1 MVTQANG
8 AAAGL
13 DKKARRA
20 AARKRRAAYQFVM
33 QSSDSEDEDD
43 DPSPS
48 STAAAC
54 GRGTSPTVSL
64 LLLATAAVACGI
76 AGGGPSPRQLRTRMN
91 WDKNLKRMTRSEF
104 SRMFRMDHSTF
115 CYMVNAL
122 KPLIERDYL
131 QSERGGGYISPSLQL
146 GMTLR
151 WLSGGSYLD
160 IAQHYGVSKA
170 TFYNLVNAG
179 CDAIVETFP
188 VVFDMSA
195 DALKHR
201 AAEFGQRQWP
211 HMRVFKGIVGCLDG
225 ILIKI
230 QCPSVTEHGMPRN
243 FFCRKGFF
251 ALNVQVRFLWIP

>member
-91 WDKNLKRMTRSEF
+91 WDKNLCIPRQVRRS
-104 SRMFRMDHSTF
+104 
-115 CYMVNAL
+115 V
-122 KPLIERDYL
+122 
-131 QSERGGGYISPSLQL
+131 
-146 GMTLR
+146 
-151 WLSGGSYLD
+151 
-160 IAQHYGVSKA
+160 
-170 TFYNLVNAG
+170 
-179 CDAIVETFP
+179 
-188 VVFDMSA
+188 
-195 DALKHR
+195 
-201 AAEFGQRQWP
+201 
-211 HMRVFKGIVGCLDG
+211 
-225 ILIKI
+225 
-230 QCPSVTEHGMPRN
+230 
-243 FFCRKGFF
+243 F
-251 ALNVQVRFLWIP
+251 ALGGNSRCGCRLGEVQSVWMRAGLPR